1 MRNKVNQNFFYQN
14 IVTFSYGIIHGFG
27 FGKYFGFIFQSN
39 NSTET
44 LLPFALGI
52 ESAQMLIVLIVISI
66 NQIFSKK
73 QTLFQMWRV
82 VIISIVILASLQMI
96 FSRF

>member
-1 MRNKVNQNFFYQN
+1 MKIFLSKHSNFFLRYH
-14 IVTFSYGIIHGFG
+14 SGFG

-52 ESAQMLIVLIVISI
+52 DCPNIDCSCSHLNKS
-66 NQIFSKK
+66 NF
-73 QTLFQMWRV
+73 F
-82 VIISIVILASLQMI
+82 
-96 FSRF
+96 

>member
-1 MRNKVNQNFFYQN
+1 MDLDLVN
-14 IVTFSYGIIHGFG
+14 ILIH
-27 FGKYFGFIFQSN
+27 FQSN

-52 ESAQMLIVLIVISI
+52 ELAQILIVLAVISI

-73 QTLFQMWRV
+73 N
-82 VIISIVILASLQMI
+82 II
-96 FSRF
+96 